1 MTRVGVVLVTH
12 NAERWLEQTLHSV
25 AAQSQSPEDIVII
38 DDASTDRTRTLIAEV
53 LPSARVMPA
62 LTKAADRATRIAQ
75 NFVQGVRASRA
86 DIVILGDHDDVWMPE
101 RIAHQVK
108 VMQEHPA
115 AAMVA
120 SSATLI
126 DQEGN
131 LLAGT
136 LRGTF
141 PVPSSFMTWPRGR
154 QVTFALVRSIATG
167 GVSAIRPKAL
177 ASLDVPD
184 GWLHDRWW
192 SLASVQQGAF
202 ILDDGIVAQYRV
214 SPTQAVGLHTNSQGT
229 PQWVLNQ
236 FAKGPALAR
245 RATNVAGLLWRQRNT
260 QTRGDRENG
269 SSS

>member
-1 MTRVGVVLVTH
+1 MTTRVGVVLVTH
-12 NAERWLEQTLHSV
+12 NAENWLEQTLQSI
-25 AAQSQSPEDIVII
+25 ATQSQSPEEIVII
-38 DDASTDRTRTLIAEV
+38 DDASTDRTTAMIADM

-62 LTKAADRATRIAQ
+62 LAKAADRATRIAQ

-108 VMQEHPA
+108 VMQEYPM

-154 QVTFALVRSIATG
+154 QITFALVRSIATG
-167 GVSAIRPKAL
+167 GVSAIRPKAF
-177 ASLDVPD
+177 ASLDVPS

-192 SLASVQQGAF
+192 SLSAVQQGGF
-202 ILDDGIVAQYRV
+202 VLDDGIVAQYRV
-214 SPTQAVGLHTNSQGT
+214 SPTQEVGLQTNDQGT
-229 PQWVLNQ
+229 PRWILNQ
-236 FAKGPALAR
+236 ISKGPTLGRKASH
-245 RATNVAGLLWRQRNT
+245 VAGLLLRSRNA
-260 QTRGDRENG
+260 RAE
-269 SSS
+269 

>member
-1 MTRVGVVLVTH
+1 MTTRVGVVLVTH
-12 NAERWLEQTLHSV
+12 NAEPWLEQTLRSV
-25 AAQSQSPEDIVII
+25 ATQSHTPEDIVVI
-38 DDASTDRTRTLIAEV
+38 DDASTDRTMTMIAEV
-53 LPSARVMPA
+53 LPNARVMPA

-86 DIVILGDHDDVWMPE
+86 DVVILGDHDDVWMPE

-108 VMQEHPA
+108 VMQEHPT

-131 LLAGT
+131 LLDGT

-167 GVSAIRPKAL
+167 GVSAIRPRAFS
-177 ASLDVPD
+177 SLDVPS

-192 SLASVQQGAF
+192 SLAAVQQGGF
-202 ILDDGIVAQYRV
+202 VLDDGIVAQYRV
-214 SPTQAVGLHTNSQGT
+214 SPTQEVGLNTNEQGT
-229 PQWVLNQ
+229 PQWILNQ
-236 FAKGPALAR
+236 LAKGPTAAK
-245 RATNVAGLLWRQRNT
+245 RATQVATMMWRQRH
-260 QTRGDRENG
+260 
-269 SSS
+269 SS

>member
-1 MTRVGVVLVTH
+1 MMASVGVVLVTH
-12 NAERWLEQTLHSV
+12 NAEPWLEQTLRSV
-25 AAQSQSPEDIVII
+25 AAQSLSPEEVVVI
-38 DDASTDRTRTLIAEV
+38 DDASTDRTTTMIAEV
-53 LPSARVMPA
+53 LPNARVMPA

-86 DIVILGDHDDVWMPE
+86 DVVILGDHDDVWMPE
-101 RIAHQVK
+101 RIAHQAK

-126 DQEGN
+126 DQDGN

-167 GVSAIRPKAL
+167 GVSAIRPKAF

-192 SLASVQQGAF
+192 SLAAVQQGGF
-202 ILDDGIVAQYRV
+202 VLDDGIVAQYRV
-214 SPTQAVGLHTNSQGT
+214 SPTQEVGLQTNDQGT

-236 FAKGPALAR
+236 LAKGPTFAR
-245 RATNVAGLLWRQRNT
+245 RATNVAGLLWRSRNT
-260 QTRGDRENG
+260 RAE
-269 SSS
+269 

>member
-12 NAERWLEQTLHSV
+12 NAEHWLEQTLRSV
-25 AAQSQSPEDIVII
+25 ASQSRNPEEIVII
-38 DDASTDRTRTLIAEV
+38 DDASSDRTTEIIGAV

-86 DIVILGDHDDVWMPE
+86 DVVILGDHDDVWMPE
-101 RIAHQVK
+101 RLAHQVR
-108 VMQEHPA
+108 VMEEHPN

-126 DQEGN
+126 DEEGT

-141 PVPSSFMTWPRGR
+141 PVPSSFMSWPRGR

-167 GVSAIRPKAL
+167 GVSAIRPKAF

-192 SLASVQQGAF
+192 SLAAVQQGGF
-202 ILDDGIVAQYRV
+202 VLDDGIVAQYRL
-214 SPTQAVGLHTNSQGT
+214 SPTQEVGLQTNDQGT
-229 PQWVLNQ
+229 PQWVLTQ
-236 FAKGPALAR
+236 LAKGPTLAR
-245 RATNVAGLLWRQRNT
+245 RATNVAGLLWRQRH
-260 QTRGDRENG
+260 QRSG
-269 SSS
+269 